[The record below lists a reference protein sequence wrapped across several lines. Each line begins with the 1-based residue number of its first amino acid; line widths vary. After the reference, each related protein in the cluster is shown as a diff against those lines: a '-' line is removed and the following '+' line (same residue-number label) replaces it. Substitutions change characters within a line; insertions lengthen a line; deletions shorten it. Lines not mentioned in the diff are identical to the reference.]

1 MTKGRRGTDDPLLP
15 ANFTRKSS
23 DYLPD
28 SEIEPP
34 TSNGP
39 KKGWLRSLKFPG
51 ARTRGREILEWDE
64 GGAIVPETEEKY
76 IKQESAMDDD
86 NSSTSSVPFGVD
98 ATEPAED
105 APIQEKQKKRRLK
118 TKKRKKER
126 DRPTRKEMREAYAK
140 LEARLA
146 KKDLE
151 AESLKTENAKL
162 ETKVKELKSALN
174 QKSNHKA
181 AGENEDRSDVVS
193 ESSSSGSQS
202 EDKQGG
208 KKLSTIQEDKAFV
221 GAYNDDEI
229 DSMTVSQLKAQVK
242 KSFKRQ
248 RDLQNTI
255 NEQVSQLTE
264 GATLIESLQNEMDK
278 QLEDWDEL
286 QAKLLKADGEIKRLV
301 DKLKLTE
308 RRLHAE
314 QESAVIEA

>member
-1 MTKGRRGTDDPLLP
+1 M
-15 ANFTRKSS
+15 
-23 DYLPD
+23 
-28 SEIEPP
+28 
-34 TSNGP
+34 
-39 KKGWLRSLKFPG
+39 
-51 ARTRGREILEWDE
+51 EWDE
-64 GGAIVPETEEKY
+64 DGAIIPGTEEKY

-126 DRPTRKEMREAYAK
+126 DRPTRKEMRQAYVK

-174 QKSNHKA
+174 QKSNRKV
-181 AGENEDRSDVVS
+181 AGENDDHSDVDS
-193 ESSSSGSQS
+193 ESSSSGSQA

-208 KKLSTIQEDKAFV
+208 KKLTTIQEDKAFV

-278 QLEDWDEL
+278 QLEEWDEL
-286 QAKLLKADGEIKRLV
+286 QAKLLKADGEMKRLV

>member
-1 MTKGRRGTDDPLLP
+1 
-15 ANFTRKSS
+15 
-23 DYLPD
+23 
-28 SEIEPP
+28 
-34 TSNGP
+34 
-39 KKGWLRSLKFPG
+39 
-51 ARTRGREILEWDE
+51 
-64 GGAIVPETEEKY
+64 
-76 IKQESAMDDD
+76 MDDD

-105 APIQEKQKKRRLK
+105 VPIQEKQKKRRVK

-151 AESLKTENAKL
+151 TESLKTENAKL

-174 QKSNHKA
+174 QISNRKA
-181 AGENEDRSDVVS
+181 AGENDDHSDVDS
-193 ESSSSGSQS
+193 ESSSSGSQA

-208 KKLSTIQEDKAFV
+208 EKLTTIQEDKAFV

-229 DSMTVSQLKAQVK
+229 DSMTVSQLKTQVK